1 MNKTLTKPLLFKNL
15 MHRDKRGLFFEN
27 FKKKKIKMNFAF
39 SAAAYSKKNVI
50 RGLHFQLK
58 KKQTKFITLIS
69 GEIIDICVNLK
80 KTSKNFGKIYYFK
93 MKEGDSLLVPNFF
106 AHGYECLSKTCIVH
120 YLIDEY
126 RYKKNENG
134 IFYKDNDLKIRWKS
148 KKPIISNRDKNL
160 ESFRYFKKKHI
171 TL

>member
-1 MNKTLTKPLLFKNL
+1 
-15 MHRDKRGLFFEN
+15 
-27 FKKKKIKMNFAF
+27 
-39 SAAAYSKKNVI
+39 
-50 RGLHFQLK
+50 
-58 KKQTKFITLIS
+58 
-69 GEIIDICVNLK
+69 
-80 KTSKNFGKIYYFK
+80 

-134 IFYKDNDLKIRWKS
+134 IFYKDNDLRIKWKS

-160 ESFRYFKKKHI
+160 ESFSYFKKKHI